1 MFDELFY
8 TKNAQID
15 LSAALNLLSK
25 RGLKIQTE
33 VENGL
38 IKDVSTLDKATE
50 NTLSFLDNK
59 KYLNQLKNTKA
70 SFCFVK
76 KEFEEFAPKDTIAL
90 VTNNPYLAFAIVADY
105 FYKPKVSLNK
115 NLISSDAKIGQG
127 TFIGPNTYVAE
138 NVEIGKNCQIHSG
151 CYIGQGVKIGN
162 NVIINSNCSITFA
175 VIENNVI
182 IHSGV
187 KIGQDGF
194 GFANSGGKN
203 IKVPQ
208 LGRVL
213 IEDDV
218 EIGANTCIDRG
229 SFNDTK
235 IGQGVKI
242 DNLVQV
248 AHNVEIGNNS
258 IIVAQVA
265 IAGSVKIGQN
275 VVVAGQAAIAG
286 HLTIGSFS
294 QIGGQAGVI
303 GDLPSNSKVTGTP
316 AEPINQL
323 YKRIIKLKKIAKD
336 YDKK

>member
-1 MFDELFY
+1 MFDDRFY
-8 TKNAQID
+8 IKNLEID
-15 LSAALNLLSK
+15 LLEVLALLEK
-25 RGLKIQTE
+25 HGLKIQAKSE
-33 VENGL
+33 SL
-38 IKDVSTLDKATE
+38 IIKDVSTLEKATQ

-59 KYLNQLKNTKA
+59 KYLSQLGKTKA
-70 SFCFVK
+70 SACFVK
-76 KEFEEFAPKDTIAL
+76 KEFEEFVPKSTKVL

-105 FYKPKVSLNK
+105 FYKPKVSLNSS
-115 NLISSDAKIGQG
+115 LISDKAKIGDG
-127 TFIGPNTYVAE
+127 TFIGSNVYIAQ
-138 NVEIGKNCQIHSG
+138 NVEIGKNCQIHAG
-151 CYIGQGVKIGN
+151 CYIGQGVKIAN
-162 NVIINSNCSITFA
+162 SSIIHSNCSITFA
-175 VIENNVI
+175 IIGNNVI

-203 IKVPQ
+203 VKVPQ

-242 DNLVQV
+242 DNLVHV

-258 IIVAQVA
+258 IILAQVA

-286 HLTIGSFS
+286 HLSIGSFS
-294 QIGGQAGVI
+294 QIGGQAGVT
-303 GDLPSNSKVTGTP
+303 GNLPSGSKVTGTP

-323 YKRIIKLKKIAKD
+323 YKRIIKLKKIAKA